1 MKPVW
6 GSDQNSFAC
15 SPGGLI
21 SLISIKLI
29 AVAAASS
36 ICNRTAG
43 FRVSYG
49 RHRLCPARSGCPQP
63 SQTWRRYPAQVPHV
77 ESGVFSSSSSV
88 RSSRNHNPA
97 WMRRRGSSH
106 MAGRQCLRVRR
117 SITAIASLAV
127 RGAVS
132 AFLPAEKPPVH
143 APIGFQPAAMQRAAQ
158 HQGQLPCKQ
167 YGLVCRVV
175 QTERAGAMYR
185 LAGQPARQLVMDR
198 VLRRSFGS
206 STESWNA

>member
-97 WMRRRGSSH
+97 WMRRRGSSTWPVVSACGAPVH
-106 MAGRQCLRVRR
+106 HRNRVAGGARR
-117 SITAIASLAV
+117 SV
-127 RGAVS
+127 GV
-132 AFLPAEKPPVH
+132 LPAEKPPRH